1 MPVSDL
7 RSQIV
12 RDEGVRLMPYKDSE
26 GLLTIGVG
34 RCLDRVGISMA
45 EADMMLD
52 NDISR
57 ATASVIARIPWA
69 QGLEEVRRGALVNFA
84 FNMGIAGL
92 LGFQKML
99 AAMERGA
106 WDEAARE
113 LLDSKYA
120 GQVGVRAERLARQ
133 LVTGEWQ

>member
-1 MPVSDL
+1 MTL
-7 RSQIV
+7 REQLL
-12 RDEGVRLMPYKDSE
+12 RDEGVRLMPYRDCE

-52 NDISR
+52 HDISR
-57 ATASVIARIPWA
+57 ATASVITRIPWA
-69 QGLEEVRRGALVNFA
+69 QGLDEARRGALVNFA
-84 FNMGIAGL
+84 FNMGITGL
-92 LGFQKML
+92 LGFRKML

-120 GQVGVRAERLARQ
+120 GQVGIRAERLARQ